1 MNVNDAKNLMRLKKK
16 IDKYSV
22 ISFDLFDTL
31 IKRDC
36 CQPIEVFRIL
46 EKKVDSVYHVQ
57 SQFTQMRINA
67 ERKTAELSTAGDI
80 TLAEIYANLELPVGK
95 DAIKDIQQW
104 EQDCECALCQ
114 WNPPLKTI
122 YEYCCQ
128 KKKKIIIITDMYL
141 PKICIERILNKL
153 HIRYDSLFVSSEE
166 RKRKSQ
172 GSLFRY
178 ALETLG
184 LHYAE
189 VLHIGDNW
197 RSDYIMPKTMG
208 IDAVHISRN
217 TRTNLI
223 INKKAYRDNLQYAN
237 LCDFISNH
245 SIMHSWNVEED
256 NLMNQFSQ
264 VGYETEGP
272 VLYGFT
278 KWLAKKLKEDKID
291 KVFFLARD
299 GQIMRKA
306 YDKLSSDS
314 ILDIPDEYMY
324 VSRQSLNIPSFWMTS
339 NLSEFELRFGWPWR
353 ITITSF
359 LKRVGLNPD
368 HYINYFK
375 QAGFDLEKKYEWQS
389 LLQDSSFRNI
399 YNQYIKE
406 PMTQNS
412 KEQYNYLLRYMQQI
426 GFSGNVAVVDI
437 GWIGHGQYAL
447 QQIASSANLP
457 VDIHGYY
464 LGLRADSP
472 IRDKIKAQGYLF
484 DQHWNEDIS
493 SIENTFYC
501 IVEALFAANHGSTY
515 GYKEEGKKI
524 TPILGKWEYADE
536 VLKPEY
542 EWIRA
547 AQQGALAFIEDT
559 VTYDGYDLIP
569 WESPVTFFNWM
580 KLGCHPSVHCAKLF
594 GKLHLMDVV
603 DLQPFVVSYH
613 RHWFIHPK
621 SFISGLRNSIWRV
634 GYLTVILGDKI
645 PAFSIYAVIRKT
657 AKLFGIH
664 A

>member
-1 MNVNDAKNLMRLKKK
+1 MNVNNTKNLMRLKKK
-16 IDKYSV
+16 INEYPV

-36 CQPIEVFRIL
+36 CQPIEVFRML
-46 EKKVDSVYHVQ
+46 EKKIDSVYHVQ
-57 SQFTQMRINA
+57 SHFAQMRVYA
-67 ERKTAELSTAGDI
+67 ERKTAELSTVGEI
-80 TLAEIYANLELPVGK
+80 TLEEIYANLELPVGRN
-95 DAIKDIQQW
+95 AIKVIQQW
-104 EQDCECALCQ
+104 EQDYEYALCQ
-114 WNPPLKTI
+114 WNPYLKTV

-128 KKKKIIIITDMYL
+128 QKKKIIIITDMYL

-153 HIRYDSLFVSSEE
+153 NIHCDFLFVSSEE
-166 RKRKSQ
+166 RKRKSN
-172 GSLFRY
+172 GALFHY
-178 ALETLG
+178 VLETLG
-184 LHYAE
+184 LRCSE

-197 RSDYIMPKTMG
+197 RSDYIIPKIMG
-208 IDAVHISRN
+208 IDAFHICRD

-223 INKKAYRDNLQYAN
+223 LNKKAYKANRQYAN

-245 SIMHSWNVEED
+245 AIKHSWNTEDD
-256 NLMNQFSQ
+256 NLTDQFAQ
-264 VGYETEGP
+264 AGYETEGP
-272 VLYGFT
+272 VLYGFIQ
-278 KWLAKKLKEDKID
+278 WLGKKLKEDKID

-306 YDKLSSDS
+306 YDILSNST
-314 ILDIPDEYMY
+314 LDIPDEYMY
-324 VSRQSLNIPSFWMTS
+324 VSRQSLNIPSFWMTKD
-339 NLSEFELRFGWPWR
+339 LSEFDLRFGWPWR
-353 ITITSF
+353 ITIMSF
-359 LKRVGLNPD
+359 LKRVGLKPNK
-368 HYINYFK
+368 YISYFK
-375 QAGFDLEKKYEWQS
+375 QAGFELDKKYEWQS
-389 LLQDSSFRNI
+389 LLQNGSFRNI
-399 YNQYIKE
+399 YEQYIKD
-406 PMTQNS
+406 PMMQNS

-457 VDIHGYY
+457 VNIHGYY

-501 IVEALFAANHGSTY
+501 IVEALFAADHGSTC
-515 GYKEEGKKI
+515 GYKEEEGK
-524 TPILGKWEYADE
+524 ILCVVNKWEYADE
-536 VLKPEY
+536 LLKSEY

-547 AQQGALAFIEDT
+547 AQQGALAFIKDA
-559 VTYDGYDLIP
+559 VMYDGYDLIP

-580 KLGCHPSVHCAKLF
+580 KLGCYPSVRCAKLF
-594 GKLHLMDVV
+594 GKMHLMDVV
-603 DLQPFVVSYH
+603 DLQPFVVSCY

-634 GYLTVILGDKI
+634 GYLTVILGDKF
-645 PAFSIYAVIRKT
+645 PVFSLYTVIRKT
-657 AKLFGIH
+657 AKLLGMH